1 MKRSAIV
8 IKFRRYTCAVCRAV
22 YGNGQ
27 TALWLEDVNSG
38 ARIAVATVALD
49 VPLPKDR
56 VLIKNWEENEGILQA
71 LTDAGIVVPTGI
83 KHPTGFVEADECLL
97 LI

>member
-38 ARIAVATVALD
+38 ERIAVATVALD
-49 VPLPKDR
+49 VPLPKDQR
-56 VLIKNWEENEGILQA
+56 RDSA
-71 LTDAGIVVPTGI
+71 STDRRR
-83 KHPTGFVEADECLL
+83 HCSSHRH
-97 LI
+97 